1 MEIIGYH
8 RLLVIILRNVG
19 VKNGHK
25 IAFFSQSSHI
35 GLTGRKK
42 F

>member
-1 MEIIGYH
+1 MGIIGYH

-25 IAFFSQSSHI
+25 IASFLQSSCI
-35 GLTGRKK
+35 GIIGRKK